1 MFFKEIVFAFTIPF
15 TFADIVKTLVLVEHP
30 LAAGFE
36 KIYYHKLTGN
46 AWFFTFLGFARF
58 KFICFFFSVTFDT
71 T

>member
-36 KIYYHKLTGN
+36 KIYYHELTGN
-46 AWFFTFLGFARF
+46 AWFFTFLGFARL
-58 KFICFFFSVTFDT
+58 KFICFFLFGHF
-71 T
+71 

>member
-46 AWFFTFLGFARF
+46 AWFFTFLGFAGL
-58 KFICFFFSVTFDT
+58 KFICFFLFGHF
-71 T
+71 